1 MARVEPFERHSDAYE
16 AWFQRF
22 PKVYE
27 SEIDAIRAALPEGR
41 GVEIG
46 VGSGL
51 FASPLGIAEGV
62 EPSAAMAGLARERGI
77 HVSRGVAEDL
87 PYHDHHFD
95 FALMVT
101 TICFVD
107 DPVRALAE
115 ISRIVKPGGAVIL
128 AFVDRDSALGGIYE
142 EIREGNLFYRDA
154 TFYSVAQIEDYLN
167 NGGFI
172 VETISQT
179 VFGDLGTIHEVQ
191 PAKSGHGEGGF
202 VVLRARTRG

>member
-1 MARVEPFERHSDAYE
+1 MARVEPFERHSDTYE

-27 SEIDAIRAALPEGR
+27 SEVAAIRTALPEGC

-51 FASPLGIAEGV
+51 FASLLGIAEGV

-77 HVSRGVAEDL
+77 HVTRGVAEDL

-107 DPVRALAE
+107 DPIRALAE
-115 ISRIVKPGGAVIL
+115 ISRVVKPGGAVIL
-128 AFVDRDSALGGIYE
+128 AFVDRESTLGVIYE
-142 EIREGNLFYRDA
+142 EIKEENLFYRDA
-154 TFYSVAQIEDYLN
+154 TFYSVAEIEKYLSN
-167 NGGFI
+167 SGFI
-172 VETISQT
+172 VETITQT
-179 VFGDLGTIHEVQ
+179 VFGDLRTIGEVQ
-191 PAKSGHGEGGF
+191 PARPGHGEGGF
-202 VVLRARTRG
+202 VVLRARIQG

>member
-27 SEIDAIRAALPEGR
+27 SEVNAIRAALPEGC

-51 FASPLGIAEGV
+51 FASLLGITEGV
-62 EPSAAMAGLARERGI
+62 EPSAAMAMLARGRGI

-107 DPVRALAE
+107 DPMRALAE
-115 ISRIVKPGGAVIL
+115 ISRIVKPDGVVIL
-128 AFVDRDSALGGIYE
+128 AFVDRDSALGMMYE
-142 EIREGNLFYRDA
+142 EIKEENLFYRDA
-154 TFYSVAQIEDYLN
+154 TFYSVAQIENYLSAS
-167 NGGFI
+167 GFI
-172 VETISQT
+172 VETITQT
-179 VFGDLGTIHEVQ
+179 VFGDLETINEVQ
-191 PAKSGHGEGGF
+191 PAKPGHGKGGF
-202 VVLRARTRG
+202 VVLRARVQG